1 MIYAVFIILCL
12 LIVLLLYMFLE
23 TFFLRVNRI
32 SFSSRQNGL
41 KILHM
46 SDIHIKYMNVS
57 VKKIQR
63 VIKSEK
69 PDLILLSGD
78 YINSAKNTASFLNFL
93 NKISGYCKTIASLGN
108 HEYEAFSNNEN
119 GLNEFIKQIEGKNI
133 EVLQNQ
139 TLYFEKDK
147 KKYKIIGLKGKRY
160 VDIDPSEFNTS
171 DEDTTVI
178 VLSHNPDTILQV
190 PDNTVDYMF
199 CGHFHGGQIWMPFNL
214 EYLLLRND
222 KLCRMGK
229 KRGLHEYNGIKLYIS
244 GGLGCVCVP
253 FRFLS
258 VPEISVY
265 TL

>member
-1 MIYAVFIILCL
+1 MIYAVLIILCL
-12 LIVLLLYMFLE
+12 IIAMILYMFLE
-23 TFFLRVNRI
+23 TFLLKVSRV
-32 SFSSRQNGL
+32 SFSSGKSGL
-41 KILHM
+41 KILHI

-63 VIKSEK
+63 VIKFEN

-78 YINSAKNTASFLNFL
+78 YINSAKNTVSFLNFL
-93 NKISGYCKTIASLGN
+93 DKITGFCKIVASLGN
-108 HEYEAFSNNEN
+108 HEYEAFPNNEE
-119 GLNEFIKQIEGKNI
+119 GLNGFIGQIKDRNV

-139 TLYFEKDK
+139 TLTFEIDN
-147 KKYKIIGLKGKRY
+147 KKYKIIGLKGKRN
-160 VDIDPSEFNTS
+160 VDIDPSEFNDS
-171 DEDTTVI
+171 DKNTTVI

-190 PDNTVDYMF
+190 PKNTVDYMF

-222 KLCRMGK
+222 KLCRMGM

-244 GGLGCVCVP
+244 RGLGCVCVP

-258 VPEISVY
+258 IPEISVY